1 MESIFALYIIL
12 GLLVL
17 TGYIVYKLVPAFLR
31 GALFLLA
38 IFGELDCLGIILYVI
53 CWITLPWIMAFLS
66 IVFGLLDQDKP
77 KSPASP
83 NSESPPRNLPPANSK
98 SGAICKQKSPA
109 KPRKIKHHPLQADR
123 IHIYDNYSENS

>member
-17 TGYIVYKLVPAFLR
+17 TGYIIYKLVPAFLR
-31 GALFLLA
+31 GAFFLLT

-66 IVFGLLDQDKP
+66 IVFGLADKT
-77 KSPASP
+77 KSSTSQ
-83 NSESPPRNLPPANSK
+83 NSENPSSQPTT
-98 SGAICKQKSPA
+98 C
-109 KPRKIKHHPLQADR
+109 
-123 IHIYDNYSENS
+123 E

>member
-1 MESIFALYIIL
+1 MEPIFALYIIL

-31 GALFLLA
+31 GAFFLLA

-66 IVFGLLDQDKP
+66 IVFGLQDKL
-77 KSPASP
+77 KSPTSK
-83 NSESPPRNLPPANSK
+83 NSENTPSQPTS
-98 SGAICKQKSPA
+98 C
-109 KPRKIKHHPLQADR
+109 
-123 IHIYDNYSENS
+123 E

>member
-31 GALFLLA
+31 GAFFLLA

-66 IVFGLLDQDKP
+66 IVFGLQYKP
-77 KSPASP
+77 KSPTSK
-83 NSESPPRNLPPANSK
+83 NSENPPSQPTP
-98 SGAICKQKSPA
+98 C
-109 KPRKIKHHPLQADR
+109 
-123 IHIYDNYSENS
+123 E